1 MFDLSNVIRFVS
13 ILTYLGFI
21 ISSISG
27 FIEISKEFNLCEM
40 FVCILIMFSNIAAI
54 FLQVTNTINTLIIN
68 EKNILY
74 VSSGFMFICSLLV
87 LGLSNISIIFGTW
100 GIIMSIGTS
109 VYSVFLNDEV
119 DENSERIV

>member
-27 FIEISKEFNLCEM
+27 FVEISTDFNICEM
-40 FVCILIMFSNIAAI
+40 FVCILILISNISAI
-54 FLQVTNTINTLIIN
+54 FLQVTNMINTLIKN
-68 EKNILY
+68 EKNVLY
-74 VSSGFMFICSLLV
+74 ISSGFMFICSLLII
-87 LGLSNISIIFGTW
+87 GLSNIGIIFGTW

-109 VYSVFLNDEV
+109 VYSVFLNEEV
-119 DENSERIV
+119 DENNERIV